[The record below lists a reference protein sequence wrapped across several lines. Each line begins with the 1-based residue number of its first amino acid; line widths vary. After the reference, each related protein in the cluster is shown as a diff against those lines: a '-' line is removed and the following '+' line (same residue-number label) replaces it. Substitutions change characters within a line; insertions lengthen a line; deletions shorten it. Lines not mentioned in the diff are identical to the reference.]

1 MADNN
6 VSSSSGD
13 GDSGGLAGMFA
24 AKIGAGAAKMG
35 KKAAQSEAGR
45 SASKA
50 AVKGATDAA
59 TKDITDRFFR
69 RGDYSSNPT
78 PAAAAP
84 ATTSSTSSS
93 EPSESTSH
101 KETYHEDRPTSPE
114 SYEETRRNP
123 PKPSVFQRFKPHIN
137 MKNTKSA
144 SQPTAR
150 PRPRQQP
157 RQPGERKTYK
167 HRLAKQ
173 PNWDKEA
180 QAITL
185 YNYRAEMKCDLEFRK
200 GQVISIVYRTDDQ
213 NDWWEGKLDG
223 KLGIFPANYVRLL

>member
-6 VSSSSGD
+6 ASSPGD

-24 AKIGAGAAKMG
+24 AKIGAGAAKVG

-59 TKDITDRFFR
+59 TKDLTDRFFR
-69 RGDYSSNPT
+69 KGDYSSNPT
-78 PAAAAP
+78 PAPAAAAAP
-84 ATTSSTSSS
+84 ASNTSRSS

-101 KETYHEDRPTSPE
+101 RETYHEDRPTSPE
-114 SYEETRRNP
+114 SYEDTRRNP
-123 PKPSVFQRFKPHIN
+123 PKPSVFERFKPHIN
-137 MKNTKSA
+137 LKS
-144 SQPTAR
+144 SQPAAR
-150 PRPRQQP
+150 PKPKQP

-167 HRLAKQ
+167 HRLAKK
-173 PNWDKEA
+173 PNWDREA

-185 YNYRAEMKCDLEFRK
+185 YNYRAQMKCDLEFRK

-213 NDWWEGKLDG
+213 NDWWEGKLEG